1 MVTRGHLFVVQ
12 ADITRLAA
20 DAFLVPCDA
29 ELSVAGNWRPFL
41 KPGATAQ
48 AADHWFTPEG
58 VSEENE
64 FRYLPDTSPLPTQGP
79 DDVVGLRVLVDTVT
93 AETIPDMVR
102 DSLAAVRFAAG
113 KAERRGGRA
122 LPLIAMPILGVGQG
136 RFPGRRAEVIRELIT
151 QLQDFVSKNPIDVAL
166 VLLRTADF
174 AAAQWARSQIPHRD
188 LSGWPSLDGAQCDLA
203 DRLGERAARG
213 ELSIFAGAGVSQPV
227 GFPDWRGLLL
237 ELGRRTDPDW
247 VLPPHPNYPQIAE
260 DLKLADLNETVAQR
274 FRTRKHALGHALLAD
289 LRTPALVTTNYD
301 PCLENAAAAIHVEPG
316 LRVLARQVAV
326 GSHPWLLKLH
336 GDAARPDTIVLT
348 TSQYE
353 RLTTELKALRGVVES
368 LMLTSHLLF
377 VGFGFADDDFLAM
390 SHAVRQVRSLADGPD
405 ADSPVGTAIEL
416 RARPA
421 EARAKYSELEYQPLA
436 PEGVT
441 IPEAARLLEIVLDR
455 LAWRC
460 QISGDVRAS
469 FLLHPDYQEDGRS
482 ADIELREALHT
493 VGEVAERHPESAGY
507 RAVMDLLRL
516 LGG

>member
-1 MVTRGHLFVVQ
+1 MLTNGHLFVVQ

-20 DAFLVPCDA
+20 DAFLLPCDTD
-29 ELSVAGNWRPFL
+29 LNVAGTWRPFL
-41 KPGATAQ
+41 ESGTDSQ
-48 AADHWFTPEG
+48 AADNWFTPRG
-58 VSEENE
+58 VIEEDG
-64 FRYLPDTSPLPTQGP
+64 FRYLPDSTPLQPQGP
-79 DDVVGLRVLVDTVT
+79 DDVVGVRVLVDTVT

-122 LPLIAMPILGVGQG
+122 VPLIAMPILGVGQG
-136 RFPGRRAEVIRELIT
+136 RFKGRRAEVIRELIT
-151 QLQDFVSKNPIDVAL
+151 QLQNFVSTNPIDVAL
-166 VLLRTADF
+166 VLLQAADF
-174 AAAQWARSQIPHRD
+174 AAAQWARSRVPHPD
-188 LSGWPSLDGAQCDLA
+188 QSGWPSLSDAQRDLA
-203 DRLGERAARG
+203 DRLGEKAARG

-247 VLPPHPNYPQIAE
+247 DLPPNPNYPQIAE
-260 DLKLADLNETVAQR
+260 DLKITDLNVAVAQR

-301 PCLENAAAAIHVEPG
+301 LCLENAAAAIHLDPG

-326 GSHPWLLKLH
+326 GNHPWLLKLH

-348 TSQYE
+348 TSHYKQ
-353 RLTTELKALRGVVES
+353 LTYGLKALRGMVES

-390 SHAVRQVRSLADGPD
+390 SHAVRQIRALADGPD
-405 ADSPVGTAIEL
+405 ADAPVGTAIEL

-421 EARAKYSELEYQPLA
+421 DTRPKYTELEYHHLA
-436 PEGVT
+436 PDEVS
-441 IPEAARLLEIVLDR
+441 IPEAARLLEILLDR

-469 FLLHPDYQEDGRS
+469 FLLHPDYQEDGRA
-482 ADIELREALHT
+482 ADIELRKALRT
-493 VGEVAERHPESAGY
+493 VSEVAERHPDSAGY
-507 RAVMDLLRL
+507 RAVMDLLRS

>member
-1 MVTRGHLFVVQ
+1 MLMNGHLFVVQ

-20 DAFLVPCDA
+20 DAFLIPCD
-29 ELSVAGNWRPFL
+29 EDLNVAGSWRPFL
-41 KPGATAQ
+41 ESGTDAE
-48 AADHWFTPEG
+48 AADNWFTPRD
-58 VSEENE
+58 VIEEDG
-64 FRYLPDTSPLPTQGP
+64 FRYLPDTTPHQPQGP

-93 AETIPDMVR
+93 AKTIPDMVR
-102 DSLAAVRFAAG
+102 GSLAAVRFAAG

-136 RFPGRRAEVIRELIT
+136 NYPVQRTEVIRELIT
-151 QLQDFVSKNPIDVAL
+151 QLQDFVSNNPIDVAL
-166 VLLRTADF
+166 SLLETADF
-174 AAAQWARSQIPHRD
+174 AAAQWARGQIPHPD
-188 LSGWPSLDGAQCDLA
+188 LSGWPSLSDAQRDLA
-203 DRLGERAARG
+203 DRLGEKAARG

-237 ELGRRTDPDW
+237 ELGQRTDPNWD
-247 VLPPHPNYPQIAE
+247 LPPNPNYPQIAD
-260 DLKLADLNETVAQR
+260 DLGITDLNAAVAQR
-274 FRTRKHALGHALLAD
+274 FRTRKHALGHAFLAD

-301 PCLENAAAAIHVEPG
+301 PCLENAAAVIHVDPE

-353 RLTTELKALRGVVES
+353 RLTTDLKALHGVVES

-421 EARAKYSELEYQPLA
+421 DSRPKYTELEYQHLA
-436 PEGVT
+436 PDEVS
-441 IPEAARLLEIVLDR
+441 IPEAARLLEILLDR

-460 QISGDVRAS
+460 QITGDVRAS
-469 FLLHPDYQEDGRS
+469 FLLHPDYQEDGRA
-482 ADIELREALHT
+482 ADIELRKALHM
-493 VGEVAERHPESAGY
+493 VSEVAQRHPDSAGY
-507 RAVMDLLRL
+507 RAVMDLLRS